1 MSKLYLIPNRKD
13 MERMCSLAAE
23 YGCAFEYN
31 DFYVAKVMDDSE
43 RREEIIADYRA
54 RICREC
60 ISHRYHAW
68 CISGC
73 DDSQ

>member
-1 MSKLYLIPNRKD
+1 MSKLYLVPDRKD

-43 RREEIIADYRA
+43 RRE
-54 RICREC
+54 
-60 ISHRYHAW
+60 
-68 CISGC
+68 
-73 DDSQ
+73 